1 MRRQSDH
8 SIKTHEAHV
17 RQLFVTTHI
26 DGMCTVVH
34 GAMAMRDFCRV
45 CDEPAT
51 AKFWQ
56 LEIRQPVFSKFE
68 NTGCKT
74 LPLLPRY
81 IM

>member
-8 SIKTHEAHV
+8 SIKTREAHV
-17 RQLFVTTHI
+17 RQLFVMTRI

-51 AKFWQ
+51 AKIWQ
-56 LEIRQPVFSKFE
+56 LEIRNAGSSQTRLKSLIAMAP
-68 NTGCKT
+68 
-74 LPLLPRY
+74 
-81 IM
+81 

>member
-8 SIKTHEAHV
+8 SIKTREAHV
-17 RQLFVTTHI
+17 RQLFVTTRI

-34 GAMAMRDFCRV
+34 GAMAFCRV

-56 LEIRQPVFSKFE
+56 LEIRNAGSSQTRQKSLIAMAP
-68 NTGCKT
+68 
-74 LPLLPRY
+74 
-81 IM
+81 